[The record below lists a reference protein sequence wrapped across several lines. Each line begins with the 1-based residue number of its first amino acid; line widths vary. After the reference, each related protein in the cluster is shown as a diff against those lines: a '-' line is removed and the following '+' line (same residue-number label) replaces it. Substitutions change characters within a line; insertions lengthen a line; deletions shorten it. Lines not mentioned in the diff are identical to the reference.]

1 MQTPINIMV
10 VDDEPSICRNVKKIL
25 SGANMV
31 VTSATSAR
39 EALDQLAQ
47 RKFDMVI
54 SDIIMPE
61 TNGLELLKTV
71 KRNWPQTKALM
82 MTAYASTDTAV
93 KAIRLGALDYIPK
106 PFTPNELRKVVEEAL
121 AGRLIEAKVTSR
133 EKEAIAVKEVSA
145 TARKVDDSADAAP
158 EEPGAPKVAIEATA
172 PIEGFC
178 QVGAMVCDIFKKLG
192 ATCKAGTKSGECPQ
206 IVAKR
211 KKEAETAAAPA
222 RDVRSLVG
230 IDQPFDYEEVSAVTG
245 PEYLAYLRHDGVVL
259 PTYEELKANVAQL
272 EQKFK
277 IARDVPFDR
286 DEVAKITGEQYADTL
301 NRSDM
306 PEVQITVDTA
316 VEGFCAVGSMV
327 CDIFKKLGATCKAG
341 TKSGECPQ
349 RKARKKQ
356 TANAVDQIDKRRW
369 IAVDMPFDY
378 AEVAAIT
385 GPEYVDQIWGEGVVQ
400 KPYEKLK
407 ADYEELVSRERAR
420 TTAAADEATVLV
432 IDDEVAVNN
441 SVRKALIKRGYAVD
455 QATTKEAALEK
466 VAARAYRLILL
477 DLRIPGVQGL
487 ELLST
492 IRTIQPNARVI
503 IITGYASIET
513 AKEAARI
520 GAIDYVPKPFT
531 PNEIREAA
539 QKAFRLAA

>member
-1 MQTPINIMV
+1 MV

-25 SGANMV
+25 SSADMV

-39 EALDQLAQ
+39 EALEQLAQ

-61 TNGLELLKTV
+61 TNGLELLKKV
-71 KRNWPQTKALM
+71 KSNWPQTKALM

-145 TARKVDDSADAAP
+145 TARKVDDSEETAAP
-158 EEPGAPKVAIEATA
+158 EVAIEATA
-172 PIEGFC
+172 PMEGFC

-211 KKEAETAAAPA
+211 KKEAETTAAPA

-349 RKARKKQ
+349 LKARKKQ

-400 KPYEKLK
+400 KPYEQLK
-407 ADYEELVSRERAR
+407 ADYAGLVARERAR
-420 TTAAADEATVLV
+420 TTAAADEPTVLV

-487 ELLST
+487 ELLSA
-492 IRTIQPNARVI
+492 IRTIQPKARVI